1 MSNAYATASVLVIS
15 ILAINLL
22 AYWLMQR
29 FVAKGGRHPTNTV
42 AALR

>member
-1 MSNAYATASVLVIS
+1 VA

-29 FVAKGGRHPTNTV
+29 FVAKGGRHV
-42 AALR
+42 